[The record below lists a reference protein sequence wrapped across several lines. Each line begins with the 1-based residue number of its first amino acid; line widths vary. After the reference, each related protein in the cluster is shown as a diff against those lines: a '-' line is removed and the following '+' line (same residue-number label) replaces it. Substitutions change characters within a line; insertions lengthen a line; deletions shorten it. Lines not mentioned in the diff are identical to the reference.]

1 LTGVVKLGVEFR
13 YILVPYSVSI
23 INSLLMAPHT
33 GALFNLGMKATV
45 KADIQAIPT
54 CHFTVVDVKGT
65 AAATQGGGPGPMV

>member
-1 LTGVVKLGVEFR
+1 
-13 YILVPYSVSI
+13 
-23 INSLLMAPHT
+23 MAPHT